1 MRTSTIVAASAG
13 TFLTGL
19 LAYAIYFDYK
29 RQSDPEFR
37 RALKRDN
44 RRLARAVRQESE
56 AEGAKQKEEIKRAV
70 QEAKDEGFPTDI
82 EEREGFFMGQVA
94 KGEALCADGSNNVE
108 AALAFYKALKV
119 YPQPKDL
126 IAIYD
131 RTVPKD
137 IIEILAEMIAMDS
150 SLKLGSFTSD
160 PGMDSQNVE

>member
-13 TFLTGL
+13 TVLSGL

-44 RRLARAVRQESE
+44 RRMARAVQQESE
-56 AEGAKQKEEIKRAV
+56 AEGAKQKEAIKRAV
-70 QEAKDEGFPTDI
+70 QEAKEEGFPTDI
-82 EEREGFFMGQVA
+82 EEREGFFMSQVA
-94 KGEALCADGSNNVE
+94 QGEALCADGSENIQ

-119 YPQPKDL
+119 YPSPKDL
-126 IAIYD
+126 ITIYD

-150 SLKLGSFTSD
+150 SLKIGSFSGGD
-160 PGMDSQNVE
+160 LGMDHAD

>member
-13 TFLTGL
+13 TFVTALV
-19 LAYAIYFDYK
+19 AYAIYFDYK

-44 RRLARAVRQESE
+44 RRIARAVRQESQ
-56 AEGAKQKEEIKRAV
+56 AEGVKQKEAIKKAL
-70 QEAKDEGFPTDI
+70 QEAKEEGFPTDI
-82 EEREGFFMGQVA
+82 EEKEGYFMSQVA
-94 KGEALCADGSNNVE
+94 SGEALCADGTRNVE

-137 IIEILAEMIAMDS
+137 VIEILAEMIAMDS

-160 PGMDSQNVE
+160 IGMDSHSVE